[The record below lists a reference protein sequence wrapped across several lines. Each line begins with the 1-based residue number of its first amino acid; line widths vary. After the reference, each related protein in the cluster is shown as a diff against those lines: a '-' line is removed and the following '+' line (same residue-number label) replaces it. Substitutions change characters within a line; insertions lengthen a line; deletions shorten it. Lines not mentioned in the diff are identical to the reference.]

1 MIKLMLRFDQA
12 KALTLA
18 FVLLF
23 SVASHRV
30 FSQTQ
35 IVSPESVGVSSQR
48 LALVDSMLQQHVHD
62 GRVPGLVAGV
72 SRHGKL
78 VFLKSYGWQ
87 DIENKL
93 PMQED
98 SIFRIRSMSKPITA
112 VAVLQ
117 LIDQG
122 KLKLSDPVANY
133 IPSFA
138 AVRVFNNPETQDLH
152 DTRPPSRA
160 ITIEDLLLNT
170 AGLSPRFSSLYRDNQ
185 VRSRADSLETLV
197 DKVAS
202 IPLIGDPGEQW
213 VYSISI
219 TVLGRIV
226 EIVSGQ
232 TFDSYLEQHLFN
244 PLAMTD
250 TGFYVKPHQQA
261 RLAKAYVAAT
271 SNEPLKLLPPMDIP
285 ITEKPP
291 LMEGA
296 AGLVST
302 VPDYLRF
309 LEALLNKGELNG
321 SRILSSESVIAATTN
336 QVANRLLPI
345 GTNPNAPML
354 DRGWGYGI
362 SVVIDASKSPY
373 GVNNGEFAW
382 GGSLGTQAWADPN
395 AGMAVVIMLQ
405 VQPAGAFD
413 IASKFKAMVYQS
425 VID

>member
-30 FSQTQ
+30 LSQTP

-98 SIFRIRSMSKPITA
+98 SIFQIRSMSKPITA

-138 AVRVFNNPETQDLH
+138 AVRVFNNPETKDLH

-170 AGLSPRFSSLYRDNQ
+170 AGLSHRFSSLYRDNQ

-232 TFDSYLEQHLFN
+232 TFDNYLEQHLFN

-261 RLAKAYVAAT
+261 RLARAYVAAT

-395 AGMAVVIMLQ
+395 TGMAVVIMLQ

>member
-1 MIKLMLRFDQA
+1 
-12 KALTLA
+12 
-18 FVLLF
+18 
-23 SVASHRV
+23 
-30 FSQTQ
+30 
-35 IVSPESVGVSSQR
+35 
-48 LALVDSMLQQHVHD
+48 
-62 GRVPGLVAGV
+62 
-72 SRHGKL
+72 
-78 VFLKSYGWQ
+78 
-87 DIENKL
+87 
-93 PMQED
+93 MQED
-98 SIFRIRSMSKPITA
+98 SIFQIRSMSKPITA

-122 KLKLSDPVANY
+122 KLKLSDPVADY

-138 AVRVFNNPETQDLH
+138 AVRVFNNPETQDLN
-152 DTRPPSRA
+152 DTRSPSRA
-160 ITIEDLLLNT
+160 ITIADLLLNT
-170 AGLSPRFSSLYRDNQ
+170 AGLSHRFSTLYRDNR
-185 VRSRADSLETLV
+185 VRSRADSLEKLV

-232 TFDSYLEQHLFN
+232 TFDNYLEQDIFT

-271 SNEPLKLLPPMDIP
+271 SREPLRLLPPMDIP

-309 LEALLNKGELNG
+309 LQALLNKGELQG
-321 SRILSSESVIAATTN
+321 SRILSSESVLAATTN
-336 QVANRLLPI
+336 QVADRLLPI

-395 AGMAVVIMLQ
+395 TGMAVVIMLQ

>member
-1 MIKLMLRFDQA
+1 MIKLMLNFDQA
-12 KALTLA
+12 KALLLA
-18 FVLLF
+18 LVLLLP
-23 SVASHRV
+23 VAPHLV
-30 FSQTQ
+30 LSQTP

-62 GRVPGLVAGV
+62 GRVSGLVVGV
-72 SRHGKL
+72 SRHGQL

-87 DIENKL
+87 DIENKS

-98 SIFRIRSMSKPITA
+98 SIFQIRSMSKPITA

-122 KLKLSDPVANY
+122 KLKLSDPVADY

-138 AVRVFNNPETQDLH
+138 AVRVFNNPETQDLN
-152 DTRPPSRA
+152 DTRSPSRA

-170 AGLSPRFSSLYRDNQ
+170 SGLSHRFSTLYRDNR

-232 TFDSYLEQHLFN
+232 TFDNYLEQDIFK

-250 TGFYVKPHQQA
+250 TGF
-261 RLAKAYVAAT
+261 T
-271 SNEPLKLLPPMDIP
+271 
-285 ITEKPP
+285 
-291 LMEGA
+291 
-296 AGLVST
+296 
-302 VPDYLRF
+302 
-309 LEALLNKGELNG
+309 
-321 SRILSSESVIAATTN
+321 
-336 QVANRLLPI
+336 
-345 GTNPNAPML
+345 
-354 DRGWGYGI
+354 
-362 SVVIDASKSPY
+362 
-373 GVNNGEFAW
+373 
-382 GGSLGTQAWADPN
+382 
-395 AGMAVVIMLQ
+395 
-405 VQPAGAFD
+405 
-413 IASKFKAMVYQS
+413 
-425 VID
+425 

>member
-30 FSQTQ
+30 LSQTP

-98 SIFRIRSMSKPITA
+98 SIFQIRSMSKPITA

-170 AGLSPRFSSLYRDNQ
+170 AGLSHRFSSLYRDNQ

-296 AGLVST
+296 AGLVSS

-382 GGSLGTQAWADPN
+382 GGSLGTQAWADPST
-395 AGMAVVIMLQ
+395 GMAVVIMLQ

>member
-30 FSQTQ
+30 LSQTQ

-98 SIFRIRSMSKPITA
+98 SIFQIRSMSKPITA

-138 AVRVFNNPETQDLH
+138 AVRVFNNLETQDLH

-170 AGLSPRFSSLYRDNQ
+170 AGLSHRFSSLYRDNQ

-232 TFDSYLEQHLFN
+232 TFDNYLEQHLFN

-271 SNEPLKLLPPMDIP
+271 SSEPLKLLPPMDIP

-336 QVANRLLPI
+336 QVANKLLPI

-382 GGSLGTQAWADPN
+382 GGSLGTQAWADPST
-395 AGMAVVIMLQ
+395 GMAVVIMLQ

>member
-1 MIKLMLRFDQA
+1 MIKLTLSFGHA
-12 KALTLA
+12 KALPLA
-18 FVLLF
+18 LVLLLPVVPNLVL
-23 SVASHRV
+23 SQAS
-30 FSQTQ
+30 

-48 LALVDSMLQQHVHD
+48 LELIDSMLQQHVHD

-72 SRHGKL
+72 SRHGQL

-98 SIFRIRSMSKPITA
+98 SIFQIRSMSKPITA

-122 KLKLSDPVANY
+122 KLKLSDQVADY

-138 AVRVFNNPETQDLH
+138 AVRVFNNPETQDLN

-170 AGLSPRFSSLYRDNQ
+170 AGLSHRFSTLYRDNR

-232 TFDSYLEQHLFN
+232 TFDNYLERNLFN
-244 PLAMTD
+244 PLAMTS
-250 TGFYVKPHQQA
+250 TGFYVKPQQQA
-261 RLAKAYVAAT
+261 RLAKAYMAAT
-271 SNEPLKLLPPMDIP
+271 SREPLKLLPPIDIP

-309 LEALLNKGELNG
+309 LQALLNKGELNG

-336 QVANRLLPI
+336 QVADRLLPI

-362 SVVIDASKSPY
+362 SVVVDASKSPY

-382 GGSLGTQAWADPN
+382 GGSLG
-395 AGMAVVIMLQ
+395 
-405 VQPAGAFD
+405 
-413 IASKFKAMVYQS
+413 
-425 VID
+425 

>member
-1 MIKLMLRFDQA
+1 
-12 KALTLA
+12 
-18 FVLLF
+18 
-23 SVASHRV
+23 
-30 FSQTQ
+30 
-35 IVSPESVGVSSQR
+35 
-48 LALVDSMLQQHVHD
+48 
-62 GRVPGLVAGV
+62 
-72 SRHGKL
+72 
-78 VFLKSYGWQ
+78 
-87 DIENKL
+87 
-93 PMQED
+93 
-98 SIFRIRSMSKPITA
+98 MSKPITA

-170 AGLSPRFSSLYRDNQ
+170 AGLSHRFSSLYRDNQ

-232 TFDSYLEQHLFN
+232 TFDNYLEQHLFN

-261 RLAKAYVAAT
+261 RLARAYVAAT

-354 DRGWGYGI
+354 ERGWGYGI

-395 AGMAVVIMLQ
+395 TGMAVVIMLQ

>member
-18 FVLLF
+18 FVLLS

-30 FSQTQ
+30 LSQTP

-98 SIFRIRSMSKPITA
+98 SIFQIRSMSKPITA

-138 AVRVFNNPETQDLH
+138 AVRVFNNPETKDLH

-170 AGLSPRFSSLYRDNQ
+170 AGLSHRFSTLYRDNR
-185 VRSRADSLETLV
+185 VRSRADSLEKLV

-232 TFDSYLEQHLFN
+232 TFDNYLEQDIFT

-271 SNEPLKLLPPMDIP
+271 SREPLRLLPPMDIP

-309 LEALLNKGELNG
+309 LQALLNKGELQG
-321 SRILSSESVIAATTN
+321 SRILSSESVLAATTN
-336 QVANRLLPI
+336 QVADRLLPI

-362 SVVIDASKSPY
+362 SVVIDSSKSPY

-395 AGMAVVIMLQ
+395 TGMAVVIMLQ

>member
-30 FSQTQ
+30 LSQTPM
-35 IVSPESVGVSSQR
+35 VSPESVGVSSQR
-48 LALVDSMLQQHVHD
+48 LTLVDSMLQQHVHD

-98 SIFRIRSMSKPITA
+98 SIFQIRSMSKPITA

-170 AGLSPRFSSLYRDNQ
+170 AGLSHRFSSLYRDNQ

-232 TFDSYLEQHLFN
+232 TFDNYLEQHLFN

-271 SNEPLKLLPPMDIP
+271 SSEPLKLLPPMDIP

-336 QVANRLLPI
+336 QVANKLLPI

-382 GGSLGTQAWADPN
+382 GGSLGTQAWADPST
-395 AGMAVVIMLQ
+395 GMAVVIMLQ

>member
-30 FSQTQ
+30 FSQTP

-98 SIFRIRSMSKPITA
+98 SIFQIRSMSKPITA

-170 AGLSPRFSSLYRDNQ
+170 AGLSHRFSSLYRDNQ

-232 TFDSYLEQHLFN
+232 TFDNYLEQHLFN

-271 SNEPLKLLPPMDIP
+271 SSEPLKLLPPMDIP

-382 GGSLGTQAWADPN
+382 GGSLGTQAWADPST
-395 AGMAVVIMLQ
+395 GMAVVIMLQ

>member
-1 MIKLMLRFDQA
+1 
-12 KALTLA
+12 
-18 FVLLF
+18 
-23 SVASHRV
+23 
-30 FSQTQ
+30 
-35 IVSPESVGVSSQR
+35 
-48 LALVDSMLQQHVHD
+48 MLQQHVHD

-98 SIFRIRSMSKPITA
+98 SIFQIRSMSKPITA

-170 AGLSPRFSSLYRDNQ
+170 AGLSHRFSSLYRDNQ

-395 AGMAVVIMLQ
+395 TGMAVVIMLQ

>member
-98 SIFRIRSMSKPITA
+98 SIFQIRSMSKPITA

-170 AGLSPRFSSLYRDNQ
+170 AGLSHRFSSLYRDNQ

-232 TFDSYLEQHLFN
+232 TFDNYLEQHLFN

-271 SNEPLKLLPPMDIP
+271 SNEPLKLLAPMDIP

-336 QVANRLLPI
+336 QVANKLLPI

-382 GGSLGTQAWADPN
+382 GGSLGTQAWADPST
-395 AGMAVVIMLQ
+395 GMAVVIMLQ

>member
-30 FSQTQ
+30 LSQTP

-98 SIFRIRSMSKPITA
+98 SIFQIRSMSKPITA

-170 AGLSPRFSSLYRDNQ
+170 AGLSHRFSSLYRDNQ

-261 RLAKAYVAAT
+261 RLAKAYAAAT
-271 SNEPLKLLPPMDIP
+271 SNEPLKLLPPMDLP

-382 GGSLGTQAWADPN
+382 EAHLALKRGLTRTPVWLSLLCCRCSLRGRLILPVSLKQWCIRA
-395 AGMAVVIMLQ
+395 
-405 VQPAGAFD
+405 
-413 IASKFKAMVYQS
+413 
-425 VID
+425 

>member
-30 FSQTQ
+30 FSQTP

-98 SIFRIRSMSKPITA
+98 SIFQIRSMSKPITA

-138 AVRVFNNPETQDLH
+138 AVLVFNNPETQDLH

-170 AGLSPRFSSLYRDNQ
+170 AGLSHRFSSLYRDNQ

-232 TFDSYLEQHLFN
+232 TFDNYLEQHLFN

-271 SNEPLKLLPPMDIP
+271 SSEPLKLLPPMDIP

-382 GGSLGTQAWADPN
+382 GGSLGTQAWADPST
-395 AGMAVVIMLQ
+395 GMAVVIMLQ

>member
-30 FSQTQ
+30 LSQTP

-87 DIENKL
+87 EIENKL

-98 SIFRIRSMSKPITA
+98 SIFQIRSMSKPITA

-138 AVRVFNNPETQDLH
+138 AVRVFNNPETKDLH

-170 AGLSPRFSSLYRDNQ
+170 AGLSHRFSTLYRDNR
-185 VRSRADSLETLV
+185 VRSRADSLEKLV

-232 TFDSYLEQHLFN
+232 TFDNYLEQDIFT

-271 SNEPLKLLPPMDIP
+271 SREPLRLLPPMDIP

-309 LEALLNKGELNG
+309 LQALLNKGELQG
-321 SRILSSESVIAATTN
+321 SRILSSESVLAATTN
-336 QVANRLLPI
+336 QVADRLLPI

-382 GGSLGTQAWADPN
+382 GGSLGTQAWADPEHRYGSRYY
-395 AGMAVVIMLQ
+395 A
-405 VQPAGAFD
+405 AGA
-413 IASKFKAMVYQS
+413 ACGGV
-425 VID
+425 

>member
-98 SIFRIRSMSKPITA
+98 SIFQIRSMSKPITA

-170 AGLSPRFSSLYRDNQ
+170 AGLSHRFSSLYRDNQ

-202 IPLIGDPGEQW
+202 IPLISDPGEQW

-232 TFDSYLEQHLFN
+232 TFDNYLEQHLFN

-271 SNEPLKLLPPMDIP
+271 SSEPLKLLPPMDIP

-354 DRGWGYGI
+354 DRGWGYDI

-382 GGSLGTQAWADPN
+382 GGSLGTQAWADPST
-395 AGMAVVIMLQ
+395 GMAVVIMLQ

>member
-30 FSQTQ
+30 FSQTP

-87 DIENKL
+87 DIENKS

-98 SIFRIRSMSKPITA
+98 SIFQIRSMSKPITA

-138 AVRVFNNPETQDLH
+138 AVLVFNNPETQDLH

-170 AGLSPRFSSLYRDNQ
+170 AGLSHRFSSLYRDNQ

-232 TFDSYLEQHLFN
+232 TFDNYLEQHLFN

-271 SNEPLKLLPPMDIP
+271 SSEPLKLLPPMDIP

-382 GGSLGTQAWADPN
+382 GGSLGTQAWADPST
-395 AGMAVVIMLQ
+395 GMAVVIMLQ

>member
-30 FSQTQ
+30 LSQTP

-98 SIFRIRSMSKPITA
+98 SIFQIRSMSKPITA

-170 AGLSPRFSSLYRDNQ
+170 AGLSHRFSSLYRDNQ

-336 QVANRLLPI
+336 QVANKLLPI

-382 GGSLGTQAWADPN
+382 GGSLGTQAWADPST
-395 AGMAVVIMLQ
+395 GMAVVIMLQ

>member
-30 FSQTQ
+30 FSQTP

-87 DIENKL
+87 DIENKS

-98 SIFRIRSMSKPITA
+98 SIFQIRSMSKPITA

-170 AGLSPRFSSLYRDNQ
+170 AGLSHRFSSLYRDNQ

-232 TFDSYLEQHLFN
+232 TFDNYLEQHLFN

-271 SNEPLKLLPPMDIP
+271 SSEPLKLLPPMDIP

-382 GGSLGTQAWADPN
+382 GGSLGTQAWADPST
-395 AGMAVVIMLQ
+395 GMAVVIMLQ

>member
-30 FSQTQ
+30 FSQTP

-87 DIENKL
+87 DIENKS

-98 SIFRIRSMSKPITA
+98 SIFQIRSMSKPITA

-170 AGLSPRFSSLYRDNQ
+170 AGLSHRFSSLYRDNQ

-232 TFDSYLEQHLFN
+232 TFDNYLEQHLFN

-271 SNEPLKLLPPMDIP
+271 SSEPLKLLPPMDIP

-382 GGSLGTQAWADPN
+382 GGSLGTQAWADPST
-395 AGMAVVIMLQ
+395 GMAVVIMLQ
-405 VQPAGAFD
+405 VQPAGAFE